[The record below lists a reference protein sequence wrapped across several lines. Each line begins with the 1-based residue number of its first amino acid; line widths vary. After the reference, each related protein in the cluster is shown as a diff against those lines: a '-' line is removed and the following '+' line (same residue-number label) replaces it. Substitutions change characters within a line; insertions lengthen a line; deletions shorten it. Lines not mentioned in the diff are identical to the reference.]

1 MYVTPV
7 QPDNYGW
14 LQVELDNEYLN
25 HIWDCVRSASGQSY
39 KKSLIGHIEKSIL
52 LKDKKN
58 KLFKGLLLK
67 LVNDYGNHWS
77 HKHTYVGCEGV
88 KLEYYLHDFWVN
100 YQNQHEYNPIH
111 NHGGMYSFAA
121 WLKIPTD
128 FDEQAQHYTAKD
140 ANRSTNSAFSF
151 EYTDIFGEIRT
162 YLYQLK
168 PSWQGTLLFFPSK
181 LRHAVYPYYNCD
193 EQRISISGNISLR
206 PKK

>member
-77 HKHTYVGCEGV
+77 HKH
-88 KLEYYLHDFWVN
+88 LSL
-100 YQNQHEYNPIH
+100 IH
-111 NHGGMYSFAA
+111 
-121 WLKIPTD
+121 I
-128 FDEQAQHYTAKD
+128 
-140 ANRSTNSAFSF
+140 
-151 EYTDIFGEIRT
+151 
-162 YLYQLK
+162 
-168 PSWQGTLLFFPSK
+168 
-181 LRHAVYPYYNCD
+181 
-193 EQRISISGNISLR
+193 
-206 PKK
+206 